1 MKKKILI
8 VVLLVV
14 VLISSVSVWYYT
26 SYPIIGVGEFV
37 SDYSDNFSEEFH
49 NETIS
54 IFSVGSSFIPDSPLQ
69 KRKFDEVWVWNNS
82 TTLEISEHVKA
93 GGKALNVKVSGEIKD
108 GETTLRYEGYII
120 TKDGEKVEYL
130 QEKTFDFELC
140 SEKRFFTNK
149 L

>member
-1 MKKKILI
+1 MKKKLLI
-8 VVLLVV
+8 AVLVVV
-14 VLISSVSVWYYT
+14 VLISAVSVWYYT
-26 SYPIIGVGEFV
+26 SYPIISMGRFV
-37 SDYSDNFSEEFH
+37 SSYSDNFSEEFH

-69 KRKFDEVWVWNNS
+69 KRKLDEVWLWNNS
-82 TTLEISEHVKA
+82 ITVEVSEYVKA
-93 GGKALNVKVSGEIKD
+93 GGKALNIKASGEIED
-108 GETTLRYEGYII
+108 GKTTLRYEGYII

-140 SEKRFFTNK
+140 SEKRFFTDK